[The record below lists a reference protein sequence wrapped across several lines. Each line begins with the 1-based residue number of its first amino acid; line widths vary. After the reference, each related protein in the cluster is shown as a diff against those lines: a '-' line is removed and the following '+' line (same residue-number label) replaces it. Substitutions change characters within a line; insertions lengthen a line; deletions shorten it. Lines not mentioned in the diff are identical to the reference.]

1 MIQLIQIVLT
11 GYDLS
16 KVNKTVS
23 TILKN
28 MPRFNIRIHKKPS
41 VQKIGRSDSEPK
53 LWGCN
58 SDDVTRIIMTVKGL
72 FTDMK
77 NLVHVKTPD
86 GVLVELIHSNNH
98 N

>member
-1 MIQLIQIVLT
+1 MIQLTQIVLT

-16 KVNKTVS
+16 KVDRAISV
-23 TILKN
+23 ILKN
-28 MPRFNIRIHKKPS
+28 MARFNIDVQEKPS

-53 LWGCN
+53 LWGCDN
-58 SDDVTRIIMTVKGL
+58 KDVTRKTMIVSGL

-86 GVLVELIHSNNH
+86 VVLVEMFSCN
-98 N
+98 